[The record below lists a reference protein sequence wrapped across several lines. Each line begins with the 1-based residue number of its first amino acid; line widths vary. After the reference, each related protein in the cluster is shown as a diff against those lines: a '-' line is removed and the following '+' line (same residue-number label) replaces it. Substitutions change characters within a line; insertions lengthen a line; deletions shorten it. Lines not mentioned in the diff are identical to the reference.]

1 MRKSVY
7 QPATKEMI
15 TAKYLAR
22 HFQSIQKALGRGDL
36 GNVYWLPGAES
47 PADGL
52 TKMRSYM
59 VTLLR

>member
-1 MRKSVY
+1 
-7 QPATKEMI
+7 MI